1 MKQVQNSPETTAGK
15 GVGGGGGVV
24 RGSQE
29 LKSKFNSSREK
40 KKTF

>member
-15 GVGGGGGVV
+15 GVEGGGGGACVV

-29 LKSKFNSSREK
+29 LKSKFHSSRE
-40 KKTF
+40 